1 MAVQAAN
8 NVANTPRNNPVQEVN
23 EQGRQQQPAV
33 SQNPENR
40 DENRDNYVQSPEA
53 ERVRE
58 LTGRREE
65 LQGAIATEEQVQ
77 NDVRADFARGNEI
90 RSEIDDIDRE
100 IKNIEPRENDAV
112 NRAQR
117 EALNTYAEQ
126 NQAVIRTRN
135 ITQGV
140 TNPTGE

>member
-1 MAVQAAN
+1 MAVRAAN
-8 NVANTPRNNPVQEVN
+8 TVASPPRNNPVQEFN
-23 EQGRQQQPAV
+23 ERTQQQTTV
-33 SQNPENR
+33 QTPENR

-53 ERVRE
+53 GRLRE

-65 LQGAIATEEQVQ
+65 LQGEVATVEQVR
-77 NDVRADFARGNEI
+77 NEDEADFARGNEI
-90 RSEIDDIDRE
+90 RREINDIDRE
-100 IKNIEPRENDAV
+100 ISNIERPENDAA

-117 EALNTYAEQ
+117 EALNTYTEQ

>member
-1 MAVQAAN
+1 MAVQAVN
-8 NVANTPRNNPVQEVN
+8 NVASPPRNNPVQDTS
-23 EQGRQQQPAV
+23 EQARQQQPAITQ
-33 SQNPENR
+33 SPENR
-40 DENRDNYVQSPEA
+40 DESRDNYVQSPEA
-53 ERVRE
+53 ERIRE

-65 LQGAIATEEQVQ
+65 LQGEIATEEQVQ
-77 NDVRADFARGNEI
+77 NDEQADFARGNEI

-100 IKNIEPRENDAV
+100 IRNIEPRENDAV

>member
-1 MAVQAAN
+1 MAVRIAN
-8 NVANTPRNNPVQEVN
+8 NVASPPRNNPVQDIN
-23 EQGRQQQPAV
+23 EQSRQQQPATL
-33 SQNPENR
+33 QNPENR
-40 DENRDNYVQSPEA
+40 DENKDNYVQSPEA
-53 ERVRE
+53 GRIRE

-77 NDVRADFARGNEI
+77 NDEQADFARGNEI

-100 IKNIEPRENDAV
+100 IRNIEPRENDAV